1 MGTVTYGTD
10 SDHDEGLLM
19 GPFTPPGP
27 LGFGG
32 ASLGNMYEVVSD
44 ATAEAAVAAA
54 WDTGVRH
61 FDTAPV
67 YGKGLGEH
75 RLGRALRTRPRAE
88 YVLSTKVGRL
98 IRAGKAGSLPVRGP
112 SAAETSIFMNGL
124 PFEVE
129 VDYGYDAAI
138 RSLEDSYQRLGVA
151 RIDIAYVHD
160 LGADHLGNAWE
171 EQFDLALNGS
181 FRALSELRD
190 QGIIKAWGLGNNVV
204 EPCIRALERSDP
216 DILQVAGRYSL
227 LDQSALDRLLPM
239 CEERGVPVVVGGAYN
254 SDLLAGGGHYDYQTA
269 RPELVAKK
277 DRIAAICRRHGVD
290 IRSVAL
296 QFCAAHPAVC
306 AVLPGTKRSYKARGN
321 AELMAAVVPPGVWQ
335 ELRASHII
343 REDAP
348 VPAGPVLTPRPTR

>member
-1 MGTVTYGTD
+1 MGRF
-10 SDHDEGLLM
+10 M
-19 GPFTPPGP
+19 PPGP

-32 ASLGNMYEVVSD
+32 ASLGNMYEVISD
-44 ATAEAAVAAA
+44 ATAETAVTAA
-54 WDTGVRH
+54 WDSGVRH

-75 RLGRALRTRPRAE
+75 RLGRALRGRPRAE

-98 IRAGKAGSLPVRGP
+98 IRAGKTAPHPLTVRGP
-112 SAAETSIFMNGL
+112 GAAETSIFMNGL

-129 VDYGYDAAI
+129 VDYGYHAAI

-190 QGIIKAWGLGNNVV
+190 QGVIKAWGLGNNVV
-204 EPCIRALERSDP
+204 EPCIRALEQSDP
-216 DILQVAGRYSL
+216 DILQIAGRYSL
-227 LDQSALDRLLPM
+227 LDQSGLDRLLPI
-239 CEERGVPVVVGGAYN
+239 CEERGIPVVVGGAYN
-254 SDLLAGGGHYDYQTA
+254 SDLLAGGGHYDYRTA
-269 RPELVAKK
+269 APELVSKR
-277 DRIAAICRRHGVD
+277 DRIAAICDRHDVD
-290 IRSVAL
+290 IRSAAL

-306 AVLPGTKRSYKARGN
+306 TVLPGTKRPHKAKEN
-321 AELMAAVVPPGVWQ
+321 AELMAAAVPPELWQ
-335 ELRASHII
+335 DLKANHII
-343 REDAP
+343 RGDAP
-348 VPAGPVLTPRPTR
+348 VPAG